1 MASDTNISIKN
12 ATASPVGLFR
22 KLDVRVLGFL
32 AVCYALA
39 YVDRINIGFAKLQM
53 QRDLAL
59 SDAVYGLGAGIFFL
73 GYVLFEIPSNLLL
86 LRIGARTTLARIMI
100 LWGLASA
107 ATCLVSSTTSFYALR
122 FLLGVF
128 EAGFAPGMIFYL
140 SYWYPKE
147 RMARAVALV
156 LAAAPIGGIV
166 AGPLSGWV
174 MTSLSGTYGL
184 AGWQWLFILEGVPAA
199 LLGVVALFWLK
210 DSPDEA
216 RWLTPQERTSL
227 KRLAVPAISER
238 SAYRSLSAVL
248 RNASIYRLAAAY
260 FCLICGLY
268 AIGFWLPAILK
279 ATGLQS
285 VLQIGLYSAVPYIAA
300 AVSMYALARSSDRH
314 KERHRHAAIAAA
326 VSAATLATA
335 TIYLER
341 FGIAFAAITVATG
354 AMFAAYSVFWAIPH
368 DMLSGPTAAGGIAFI
383 NTLGL
388 FGGFLSPTMIG
399 WAKTVTGRT
408 ESGLFIIAGLLVLAA
423 LLLLAP
429 VKPLLLGAKQS

>member
-1 MASDTNISIKN
+1 MASDTNVYVQSFP
-12 ATASPVGLFR
+12 TSHVGLFR
-22 KLDVRVLGFL
+22 KLDIRVLGFL
-32 AVCYALA
+32 AICYAFA

-53 QRDLAL
+53 QRDLAF
-59 SDAVYGLGAGIFFL
+59 SDAAYGLGAGIFFL

-86 LRIGARTTLARIMI
+86 VRIGARKTLARIMI

-107 ATCLVSSTTSFYALR
+107 STCFVSSTTSFYALR

-140 SYWYPKE
+140 SYWYPKA
-147 RMARAVALV
+147 RMARAVALL

-174 MTSLSGTYGL
+174 MTSLSGTHGL

-199 LLGVVALFWLK
+199 LLGVVALAWLK
-210 DSPDEA
+210 DSPEQA
-216 RWLTPQERTSL
+216 RWLSAQELSSL
-227 KRLAVPAISER
+227 KGLVTPATPDR
-238 SAYRSLSAVL
+238 SAYRSLPTVL
-248 RNASIYRLAAAY
+248 RSPSIYRLAAAY

-279 ATGLQS
+279 ATGIKS
-285 VLQIGLYSAVPYIAA
+285 VLEIGLYSAVPYIAA
-300 AVSMYALARSSDRH
+300 AVSMYVLARSSDRR

-326 VSAATLATA
+326 ISAVTLAMATL
-335 TIYLER
+335 YLKQ
-341 FGIAFAAITVATG
+341 FNVAFVAITVATG

-399 WAKTVTGRT
+399 WVKTFTGST
-408 ESGLFIIAGLLVLAA
+408 ATGLLVIAGLLVLGA
-423 LLLLAP
+423 LLLFTP
-429 VKPLLLGAKQS
+429 VKPLLGAEQR

>member
-1 MASDTNISIKN
+1 MASEPTIYVKDFPTSNL
-12 ATASPVGLFR
+12 GLFR
-22 KLDVRVLGFL
+22 KIDVRVLGFL
-32 AVCYALA
+32 ALCYAFA

-53 QRDLAL
+53 QHDLAF
-59 SDAVYGLGAGIFFL
+59 SDAAYGLGAGIFFL
-73 GYVLFEIPSNLLL
+73 GYVLFEVPSNLLL
-86 LRIGARTTLARIMI
+86 MRIGARKTLARIMI

-140 SYWYPKE
+140 TYWYPKE
-147 RMARAVALV
+147 RIARAVSLL

-174 MTSLSGTYGL
+174 MTSLSGTAGL
-184 AGWQWLFILEGVPAA
+184 AGWQWLFIFEGIPAA
-199 LLGVVALFWLK
+199 LLGIVAFFLLK
-210 DSPDEA
+210 DSPEQA
-216 RWLTPQERTSL
+216 PWLSASERLTL
-227 KRLAVPAISER
+227 RGMVTPAIPDR
-238 SAYRSLSAVL
+238 AAYRSLPAVL

-279 ATGLQS
+279 ATG
-285 VLQIGLYSAVPYIAA
+285 VKDVFEIGLYSAVPYVAA
-300 AVSMYALARSSDRH
+300 AVSMYGLARRSDRK

-326 VSAATLATA
+326 VSAVTLAVATL
-335 TIYLER
+335 YLKQ
-341 FGIAFAAITVATG
+341 FGVAFVAITIATG

-368 DMLSGPTAAGGIAFI
+368 DVLSGPTAATGIAFI

-399 WAKTVTGRT
+399 WVKTFTGQT
-408 ESGLFIIAGLLVLAA
+408 QTGLLVIAGLL
-423 LLLLAP
+423 
-429 VKPLLLGAKQS
+429 LLGARLLYTPVRPLHGAEPR

>member
-1 MASDTNISIKN
+1 MATDTNVYIKGLPLSH
-12 ATASPVGLFR
+12 AGLFR
-22 KLDVRVLGFL
+22 KLDARVLGFL
-32 AVCYALA
+32 VVCYALA

-86 LRIGARTTLARIMI
+86 VRIGARKTLARIMM

-107 ATCLVSSTTSFYALR
+107 SMCFVSSTTSFYALR

-174 MTSLSGTYGL
+174 MTSLSGTHGL

-199 LLGVVALFWLK
+199 LLGIVALFWLK
-210 DSPDEA
+210 DSPDA
-216 RWLTPQERTSL
+216 APWLSAQERASL
-227 KRLAVPAISER
+227 KGLAAPAIPER
-238 SAYRSLSAVL
+238 SAYRSLPAVL
-248 RNASIYRLAAAY
+248 CNASIYRLAAAY

-300 AVSMYALARSSDRH
+300 AVSMYALARSSDRN
-314 KERHRHAAIAAA
+314 KERHRHAAVAAA
-326 VSAATLATA
+326 VSAATLAVA
-335 TIYLER
+335 TIYLKQ
-341 FGIAFAAITVATG
+341 FGIAFVAITIATG

-399 WAKTVTGRT
+399 WVKTLTGHT
-408 ESGLFIIAGLLVLAA
+408 ETGLFVIAGLLVLGA
-423 LLLLAP
+423 LLLYTP
-429 VKPLLLGAKQS
+429 VKPLVGAKLL

>member
-1 MASDTNISIKN
+1 MASDTNVYVQSFP
-12 ATASPVGLFR
+12 TSHVGLFR
-22 KLDVRVLGFL
+22 KLDIRVLGFL
-32 AVCYALA
+32 AICYAFA

-53 QRDLAL
+53 QRDLAF
-59 SDAVYGLGAGIFFL
+59 SDAAYGLGAGIFFL

-86 LRIGARTTLARIMI
+86 VRIGARKTLARIMI

-107 ATCLVSSTTSFYALR
+107 STCFVSSTTSFYALR

-140 SYWYPKE
+140 SYWYPKA
-147 RMARAVALV
+147 RMARAVALL

-174 MTSLSGTYGL
+174 MTSLSGTHG
-184 AGWQWLFILEGVPAA
+184 
-199 LLGVVALFWLK
+199 LK
-210 DSPDEA
+210 DSPEQA
-216 RWLTPQERTSL
+216 RWLSAQELSSL
-227 KRLAVPAISER
+227 KGLVTPATPDR
-238 SAYRSLSAVL
+238 SAYRSLPTVL
-248 RNASIYRLAAAY
+248 RSLSIYRLAAAY

-279 ATGLQS
+279 ATGIKS
-285 VLQIGLYSAVPYIAA
+285 VLEIGLYSAVPYIAA
-300 AVSMYALARSSDRH
+300 AVSMYVLARSSDRR

-326 VSAATLATA
+326 ISAVTLAMATL
-335 TIYLER
+335 YLKQ
-341 FGIAFAAITVATG
+341 FNVAFVAITVATG

-399 WAKTVTGRT
+399 WVKTFTGST
-408 ESGLFIIAGLLVLAA
+408 ATGLLVIAGLLVLGA
-423 LLLLAP
+423 LLLFTP
-429 VKPLLLGAKQS
+429 VKPLLGAEQR